1 MAAGVGRRQLRV
13 RGGRARLR
21 RAGGAARARAAG
33 LAACAA
39 PHGRRR
45 ARARGARR
53 RAPRGAAPR
62 RRRGLHQEGATTANN
77 LLLFMNPVTIVLSQ
91 FCRCQFHACFINDD
105 GE

>member
-77 LLLFMNPVTIVLSQ
+77 LLLINPVTIVLSQ
-91 FCRCQFHACFINDD
+91 FSDVSFMLVS
-105 GE
+105 